1 MRRKTPKKGK
11 TKMKNGS
18 DNKVNSIIA
27 KLIAVMLATG
37 FMTAAA
43 VYFSRTLTALLS
55 DDDIDLEL

>member
-1 MRRKTPKKGK
+1 
-11 TKMKNGS
+11 MKNGS
-18 DNKVNSIIA
+18 DNKVSSIIA

-55 DDDIDLEL
+55 DDDIDLDL